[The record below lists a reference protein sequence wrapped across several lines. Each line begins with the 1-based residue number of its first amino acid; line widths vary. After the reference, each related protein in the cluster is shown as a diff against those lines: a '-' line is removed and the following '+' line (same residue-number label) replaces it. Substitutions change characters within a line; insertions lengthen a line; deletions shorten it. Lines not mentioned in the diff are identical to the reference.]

1 MNIIV
6 VGCGRLGAK
15 LAYRLYQKGHE
26 VAVVDRVTEAFDN
39 LPPDFRGHT
48 LEAEV
53 LNEDILHR
61 AGIEKADGLA
71 SVTNSDTINAVVAHV
86 ARTVYHVPHVVAR
99 NYDPRFL
106 SLHEAFGLQVVSSS
120 TWGAQR
126 IEELLSHPFVRTIFS
141 AGNGEV
147 EVYEFMVPDAWH
159 GKNLQ
164 NLLPE
169 GGCVAVALTR
179 IGQAMLPSPGMN
191 LEAGDVIQLSATLEG
206 IQTLRKKLS
215 HQPEG

>member
-15 LAYRLYQKGHE
+15 LAYCLYQKGHE
-26 VAVVDRVTEAFDN
+26 VAVVDRVAPAFDN

-53 LNEDILHR
+53 LNEDALRR

-71 SVTNSDTINAVVAHV
+71 AVTNSDTINAVVAHV
-86 ARTVYHVPHVVAR
+86 ARAVFHVPHVVAR

-106 SLHEAFGLQVVSSS
+106 PLHQAFGLQVVSSS
-120 TWGAQR
+120 SWGAQR

-147 EVYEFMVPDAWH
+147 EIYEFIVPEIWH
-159 GKNLQ
+159 GYPLKSI
-164 NLLPE
+164 LPE
-169 GGCVAVALTR
+169 SGCVTVALTR
-179 IGQAMLPSPGMN
+179 AGQAMLPSLDTG
-191 LEAGDVIQLSATLEG
+191 LQAGDVIQISATLEG
-206 IQTLRKKLS
+206 IQALRGRLFKK
-215 HQPEG
+215 EG